1 MTVAT
6 NRPHRRTDRASLLL
20 AGLVPAGLMVMGLAL
35 AGCASPGPE
44 SPELARQRAEA
55 AAEVPAV
62 PDGQIDEQIHGLWKD
77 KSPELNSRLNITVNR
92 GEVLLTGNARDPD
105 MRVDAVRLA
114 WQADGV
120 RKVINEIKIADESSL
135 SDSATDTWISTK
147 LWAALLLDGSIRST
161 NYSIETVNQVVYIMG
176 VARSG
181 VELEAVLQHARELPR
196 VRQVVN
202 YVRR

>member
-1 MTVAT
+1 MTSAT
-6 NRPHRRTDRASLLL
+6 IIGQRRPVTGPLLLLL
-20 AGLVPAGLMVMGLAL
+20 AGMGALL
-35 AGCASPGPE
+35 AGCQSPGRE

-55 AAEVPAV
+55 AAEAPAV
-62 PDGQIDEQIHGLWKD
+62 PDGQIDEQIHRLWKE
-77 KSPELNSRLNITVNR
+77 KSPEMNSRLNVTVDR

-120 RKVINEIKIADESSL
+120 RKVLNEIKIADESSL
-135 SDSATDTWISTK
+135 SDSATDAWISTK
-147 LWAALLLDGSIRST
+147 LWAALLLDGQVRSS

>member
-1 MTVAT
+1 MISVRPLRQRRPVTGTVL
-6 NRPHRRTDRASLLL
+6 LLL
-20 AGLVPAGLMVMGLAL
+20 AGMGTLL
-35 AGCASPGPE
+35 AGCQSPGRE
-44 SPELARQRAEA
+44 LPELARQRAEA
-55 AAEVPAV
+55 AAEAPTV
-62 PDGQIDEQIHGLWKD
+62 PDSQIDEQIHRLWKE
-77 KSPELNSRLNITVNR
+77 KSPEMNSRLNVTVDR

-120 RKVINEIKIADESSL
+120 RKVLNEIKIADESSL
-135 SDSATDTWISTK
+135 SDSATDAWINTK
-147 LWAALLLDGSIRST
+147 LWAALLLDGQVKSS

>member
-1 MTVAT
+1 MISARTPRQRRPVTGTVL
-6 NRPHRRTDRASLLL
+6 LLL
-20 AGLVPAGLMVMGLAL
+20 AGMGALLL
-35 AGCASPGPE
+35 AGCQSPGRE
-44 SPELARQRAEA
+44 LPELARQRAEA
-55 AAEVPAV
+55 AAEAPAV
-62 PDGQIDEQIHGLWKD
+62 PDGQIDEQIHRLWKE
-77 KSPELNSRLNITVNR
+77 KSPEMNSRLNVTVDR

-120 RKVINEIKIADESSL
+120 RKVLNEIKIADESSL
-135 SDSATDTWISTK
+135 SDSATDAWINTK
-147 LWAALLLDGSIRST
+147 LWAALLLDGQVKSS